1 VSKLKTSFCGLDAK
15 NPFILGAGPITGTAE
30 GIKRAVDAGYG
41 MVITKTSSQF
51 EYYHKFPYPRYNLLN
66 YDKAGRGRLFRDWI
80 WFHNDHNSPVGPA
93 EFAHIIEESADYCKS
108 NKCLLVGSFAASSLE
123 EWRKCAKAYEDAGAD
138 VLQLNFCCS
147 GPGSLQDIAGAS
159 GDKTMLYG
167 DVLGRD
173 MDKATQVIEAVKSVV
188 SIPVGCKMPPAER
201 LKIKDNAARLQK
213 SGANAVELYANAKG
227 TRIDIENA
235 APIGTGTTSINS
247 HGYLGDVVYDVSQ
260 LARENIPI
268 DIIAGRGVRF
278 WSDGMELLMA
288 GAQVVELCTIAFVYG
303 VGIVQDFIDEFES
316 FMERKNYA
324 SIDELRGKALK
335 KQLKPSQIKDSVKT
349 LVAEIAP
356 PKCGACGRCQ
366 EVCAYCAA
374 KVVYGKGESAGRGM
388 ARIDKNRC
396 VGCTLCAQVCPYDA
410 IVLKERTVEE
420 YLAALYSQHPEAIES
435 EMKV

>member
-1 VSKLKTSFCGLDAK
+1 MSRLKTSFCGLETK

-30 GIKRAVDAGYG
+30 GIRRAVDAGYG

-93 EFAHIIEESADYCKS
+93 EFTHIIKDSADYCKR
-108 NKCLLVGSFAASSLE
+108 NDCILVGSFAASSLE
-123 EWRKCAKAYEDAGAD
+123 EWQKCAKAYEEAGAD

-147 GPGSLQDIAGAS
+147 GPGSLQDIAGAAVNQ
-159 GDKTMLYG
+159 TMLYG

-173 MDKATQVIEAVKSVV
+173 MDKAAQVIEAVKSVV

-201 LKIKDNAARLQK
+201 LKIKENAARLHK
-213 SGANAVELYANAKG
+213 AGANAVEMYANAKG
-227 TRIDIENA
+227 ARIDIENA

-247 HGYLGDVVYDVSQ
+247 HGYLGDVIYDVSQ
-260 LARENIPI
+260 VVRENIPI

-288 GAQVVELCTIAFVYG
+288 GARVVELCTIAFVYG
-303 VGIVQDFIDEFES
+303 VGIVRDFISEFEG
-316 FMERKNYA
+316 FMDRKKYEN
-324 SIDELRGKALK
+324 IDSLRGKALS
-335 KQLKPSQIKDSVKT
+335 KQLKPSQIRDSVT
-349 LVAEIAP
+349 PVVGEIVP
-356 PKCGACGRCQ
+356 QKCASCGRCE

-374 KVVYGKGESAGRGM
+374 KVMYAEGRHAGKGM
-388 ARIDKNRC
+388 ARIDKKRC
-396 VGCTLCAQVCPYDA
+396 VGCTLCVQVCPYEA
-410 IVLKERTVEE
+410 IALKKRTVDE
-420 YLAALYSQHPEAIES
+420 YLDALYSQHPEAVEL
-435 EMKV
+435 ELRV